1 MFNRFRHNSQIGILA
16 LLGVTTTST
25 LAIFAG
31 YRFLQGQWLAA
42 IIDCAIV
49 ALIAAPVIH
58 AWRSGDASGPGAF
71 LCVSNSLCC
80 VVACYVIGPVAMPW
94 MYLVLMTNFQIAG
107 PRQALAANLLLIVA
121 VMLAPGIF
129 DLSIERISAAVVAV
143 LVTVFAWLSAVRVST
158 DHQELEVLASR
169 DALTG
174 LPNRRMMEQV
184 LEDAVARH
192 RDDHRSHG
200 LLIVD
205 IDHFKEVNDTY
216 GHAAG
221 DAAIADLGAI
231 LKFEMRKQ
239 DQVFRF
245 GGEEFVVLMEV
256 EGSDDLWVASE
267 RLRQAVRDGLR
278 GPGGRITVSLGGA
291 MAGEEERWQEWFSL
305 ADEALY
311 RAKNN
316 GRDSSVIVGIA
327 APPRPAPA
335 QTIQEYPDQL
345 PFPCESREP

>member
-1 MFNRFRHNSQIGILA
+1 MLKRFRRNSQLGILA

-25 LAIFAG
+25 LAIFAA
-31 YRFLQGQWLAA
+31 YRALQGQWLAA
-42 IIDCAIV
+42 TIDLTIIV
-49 ALIAAPVIH
+49 LIAVPVIH
-58 AWRSGDASGPGAF
+58 ALRSGNSTGPGAF
-71 LCVSNSLCC
+71 LCVSNSLGCA
-80 VVACYVIGPVAMPW
+80 VACYFIGPVAMPW
-94 MYLVLMTNFQIAG
+94 MYLVLMTNFLIAG
-107 PRQALAANLLLIVA
+107 LREALASSLLLIAA
-121 VMLAPGIF
+121 VMFIPGIF
-129 DLSIERISAAVVAV
+129 DLSVERISAVAV
-143 LVTVFAWLSAVRVST
+143 AALVTLFAWLSALRVST
-158 DHQELEVLASR
+158 DQQELEVLASL

-174 LPNRRMMEQV
+174 MPNRRMMEQA

-192 RDDHRSHG
+192 RDGHRSHG

-221 DAAIADLGAI
+221 DAAIADLAAI
-231 LKFEMRKQ
+231 LKFEMRKH

-245 GGEEFVVLMEV
+245 GGEEFVVLMDADS
-256 EGSDDLWVASE
+256 GDDLWVASE
-267 RLRQAVRDGLR
+267 RLRQAVRVGLR

-316 GRDSSVIVGIA
+316 GRDSTVIAGA
-327 APPRPAPA
+327 AAMDPVPNPSSKPA
-335 QTIQEYPDQL
+335 L
-345 PFPCESREP
+345 PGA